1 MRGRFGRQDSAH
13 RRRLERGVV
22 AQGRVVGRE
31 CGRELVLLLLLVL
44 VQACGTWE
52 DNTIAQRGNRERRAL
67 QPDKLWLVQMDFAI
81 VRPGLDTALVVAR
94 EADPSGASEID
105 EIAQEPLV
113 LAGQQD
119 FDVQGRGLGL
129 GLDGEGAKE
138 VCAVDLQ
145 IETEVHGAANDL
157 GGGQL
162 VVCVEEVDLTV
173 DAAAFCV
180 GEEAGD
186 TVFAGDAA
194 GGVAYDR
201 G

>member
-1 MRGRFGRQDSAH
+1 
-13 RRRLERGVV
+13 
-22 AQGRVVGRE
+22 
-31 CGRELVLLLLLVL
+31 
-44 VQACGTWE
+44 
-52 DNTIAQRGNRERRAL
+52 
-67 QPDKLWLVQMDFAI
+67 MDFAI

-94 EADPSGASEID
+94 EADPGGTSKID

-113 LAGQQD
+113 LAGKQD
-119 FDVQGRGLGL
+119 FDVQGRGLSL

-138 VCAVDLQ
+138 VCTVDLQ

-173 DAAAFCV
+173 NAAAFCGGV
-180 GEEAGD
+180 EAGD
-186 TVFAGDAA
+186 IVFAGDAA
-194 GGVAYDR
+194 RGVAYNR